1 MAAILK
7 LLPLIGGRR
16 APLVPV
22 VRLAGV
28 IGPLGPWRG
37 GLSLAGLAPALERAF
52 SLKGAM
58 AVALAINSPGG
69 SAVQSSL
76 IARRIRDLAEEKKLP
91 VIAFAEDVAASGG
104 YWLATAADE
113 IYADAA
119 SVVGSIGV
127 ISASFGFH
135 DLLQRVGVE
144 RRVHT
149 AGPRKSMLDPFRPE
163 QADDVARL
171 DSLQREIHDVF
182 KAQVRGRRAGRLKAD
197 EETLFSGEFWTGR
210 RALELGLIDGIGD
223 LRGEMRRRFGDKVLL
238 PIVGGRRPWWQR
250 LRFGPRQETWAQDL
264 LATLEERA
272 AWARFGF

>member
-1 MAAILK
+1 
-7 LLPLIGGRR
+7 
-16 APLVPV
+16 
-22 VRLAGV
+22 
-28 IGPLGPWRG
+28 
-37 GLSLAGLAPALERAF
+37 
-52 SLKGAM
+52 
-58 AVALAINSPGG
+58 
-69 SAVQSSL
+69 
-76 IARRIRDLAEEKKLP
+76 
-91 VIAFAEDVAASGG
+91 
-104 YWLATAADE
+104 
-113 IYADAA
+113 
-119 SVVGSIGV
+119 
-127 ISASFGFH
+127 
-135 DLLQRVGVE
+135 LLQRVGVE

-250 LRFGPRQETWAQDL
+250 LRYGPRQETWAQDL